1 MYDWRSRICLLSWYY
16 RKKMTNKEDIAFRK
30 LSMLMK
36 ATETNERET
45 SRNAAQSIFS
55 GRVEQLPTDGKKID
69 CSASNEV
76 SEVFCGYCS
85 LDELKA
91 AAFEL
96 LLLNPGCDQAEWADI
111 LVGQYGTEVVD
122 AYGKDPAE
130 AYASLE
136 DLWESPYLDEVSGLE
151 YDFKTWAEAFATDA
165 AVQMYYDLIERKN
178 E

>member
-1 MYDWRSRICLLSWYY
+1 MD
-16 RKKMTNKEDIAFRK
+16 KEDIAFRK

-36 ATETNERET
+36 AVTEANERET
-45 SRNAAQSIFS
+45 LKNATQPTFISE
-55 GRVEQLPTDGKKID
+55 VEQLSTNDEKID
-69 CSASNEV
+69 CSASNEA
-76 SEVFCGYCS
+76 SEVFCGRCS

-91 AAFEL
+91 AAFEVL
-96 LLLNPGCDQAEWADI
+96 RLNPGCEQSDWAKI
-111 LVGQYGTEVVD
+111 LVEQYGTEVVD

-151 YDFKTWAEAFATDA
+151 YDFKTWAEAFSTDA
-165 AVQMYYDLIERKN
+165 AVQLYYDLTEKN

>member
-1 MYDWRSRICLLSWYY
+1 MSS
-16 RKKMTNKEDIAFRK
+16 KEDVAFRK
-30 LSMLMK
+30 LSKQMK
-36 ATETNERET
+36 AVTEADEHET
-45 SRNAAQSIFS
+45 LKNAARSTFFS
-55 GRVEQLPTDGKKID
+55 EAGQLSADGEKVD
-69 CSASNEV
+69 CSASGEATG
-76 SEVFCGYCS
+76 VFYGCCS
-85 LDELKA
+85 LEELKT
-91 AAFEL
+91 AAFEVL
-96 LLLNPGCDQAEWADI
+96 RLNPGCEQSDWAKI
-111 LVGQYGTEVVD
+111 LVEQYGTEVVD

>member
-1 MYDWRSRICLLSWYY
+1 MS
-16 RKKMTNKEDIAFRK
+16 KEDLAFRK

-36 ATETNERET
+36 AVTEADEHET
-45 SRNAAQSIFS
+45 LKNAAQSTFFS
-55 GRVEQLPTDGKKID
+55 EAGHLSADGKKTD
-69 CSASNEV
+69 CGAPGEATG
-76 SEVFCGYCS
+76 VFYGCCS
-85 LDELKA
+85 LEELKA
-91 AAFEL
+91 AAFEVL
-96 LLLNPGCDQAEWADI
+96 RLNPGCEQSDWAKI
-111 LVGQYGTEVVD
+111 LVEQYGTEVVD

>member
-1 MYDWRSRICLLSWYY
+1 MS
-16 RKKMTNKEDIAFRK
+16 KEDIAFRK

-36 ATETNERET
+36 SVTEANERET
-45 SRNAAQSIFS
+45 LKKAAQSTFFS
-55 GRVEQLPTDGKKID
+55 EMEQLSMNEEKID
-69 CSASNEV
+69 CSASDEV
-76 SEVFCGYCS
+76 SEVFCGCCS

-91 AAFEL
+91 AAFEVL
-96 LLLNPGCDQAEWADI
+96 RLNPGCEQSDWARI
-111 LVGQYGTEVVD
+111 LVEQYGTEVVD

-151 YDFKTWAEAFATDA
+151 YDFKTWAEAFSTDA
-165 AVQMYYDLIERKN
+165 AVQMYYDLTEKN